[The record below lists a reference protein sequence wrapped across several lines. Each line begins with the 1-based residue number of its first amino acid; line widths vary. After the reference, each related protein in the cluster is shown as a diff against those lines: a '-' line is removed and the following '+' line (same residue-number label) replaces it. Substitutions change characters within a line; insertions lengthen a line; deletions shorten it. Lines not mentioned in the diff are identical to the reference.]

1 MKCEHCNSNIDSID
15 AFCGYCG
22 NKNKKAVMY
31 CNECGSKFRE
41 DDIFCRQC
49 GTKKKQKVNTI
60 SAVPEDV
67 NETPRETIKQEI
79 IESEI
84 NDNVLSNEE
93 RLPEEV
99 PVFTEPNTM
108 PTHVA
113 TQDNH
118 FKNRNIWLI
127 SITLLLMS
135 NVLSS
140 YIRRN
145 SNDGYNFINNQI
157 GSYRKE
163 RSDIENSDIENFE
176 IEQETT
182 AFMQQSNINMN
193 GYSFYYE
200 ETFYL
205 AVVDGVIAYTQDFQ
219 EEEKILD
226 ENVSYIHVDETYLY
240 YQRWN
245 YDYYRMHLETKETE
259 KLLDNIFYPQHV
271 DGMLYFQDDSD
282 GESMYRY
289 NFATQE
295 STKLNTIRSFQSF
308 VDVAKNSIYYIGLED
323 DEFSIYKMDLDGQN
337 NEILVKGIGTAALN
351 YDGTYLYYSKDGIIY
366 SYDVTAQE
374 HKGIREDNPYQILLI
389 DDSLVSWDY
398 FNDILRK
405 IEDNQTGEIISRES
419 VFYLQVI
426 GEYFICWILDGG
438 YGTVYVLDIHGN
450 CAFLT
455 KDYKLDDLDNDDY
468 DYENNDN
475 REENNI
481 FEL

>member
-1 MKCEHCNSNIDSID
+1 MKCERCNSDIDSID

-22 NKNKKAVMY
+22 NKNKQAVTY

-41 DDIFCRQC
+41 DDIFCRHC
-49 GTKKKQKVNTI
+49 GTKKKSKVNTI
-60 SAVPEDV
+60 ITVPEDV
-67 NETPRETIKQEI
+67 NETPRETIKQDI

-84 NDNVLSNEE
+84 NDNVLSNDE
-93 RLPEEV
+93 RLSEEV
-99 PVFTEPNTM
+99 PVFTEPHTL
-108 PTHVA
+108 PTAVA
-113 TQDNH
+113 TKNNH
-118 FKNRNIWLI
+118 FKNRNIWII

-135 NVLSS
+135 NVLSG
-140 YIRRN
+140 YIRNN
-145 SNDGYNFINNQI
+145 SYNGYNFNNHQS
-157 GSYRKE
+157 GSSRRE
-163 RSDIENSDIENFE
+163 RSHIGNSDIENFK
-176 IEQETT
+176 IEKETT
-182 AFMQQSNINMN
+182 AFMQQNNINMN
-193 GYSFYYE
+193 GYSFYYK

-219 EEEKILD
+219 EKEIILD

-240 YQRWN
+240 YQGWN

-259 KLLDNIFYPQHV
+259 KLLYNIFYPQHV
-271 DGMLYFQDDSD
+271 DGMLYYQDDSD

-289 NFATQE
+289 NLATQE
-295 STKLNTIRSFQSF
+295 SSKLNTIRSFQSF

-323 DEFSIYKMDLDGQN
+323 DEFSIYRMDLDGQN
-337 NEILVKGIGTAALN
+337 NEILVRAIGTTALN
-351 YDGTYLYYSKDGIIY
+351 YNGTYLYYSKDGIIY
-366 SYDVTAQE
+366 SYDVAAQE

-426 GEYFICWILDGG
+426 GEYFICWIPDGG
-438 YGTVYVLDIHGN
+438 YGTVYVLDIDGN

-455 KDYKLDDLDNDDY
+455 DDFKLDDLDNDA
-468 DYENNDN
+468 YENNDN
-475 REENNI
+475 RDQNNI